1 MARRMTSRVGSDL
14 FLMNGLAIRSCSV
27 DRRCGFTLIE
37 LLVVVAVIGILVSI
51 LMASVGGI
59 KAKALDKQVESE
71 VKCLA
76 MAVRAYHTEI
86 GDWPVPS
93 AKADS
98 GGVWSTNNYQVFSML
113 VKANNGRRNYLDLT
127 NASLVSASATLRDPY
142 KNKVSYAVIVDVT
155 NNSVEVKSAG
165 KDCIF
170 GNGDDVSAI
179 Y

>member
-1 MARRMTSRVGSDL
+1 MALRMMSRVGSDS
-14 FLMNGLAIRSCSV
+14 FHMNGLAIRSCSV

-59 KAKALDKQVESE
+59 KARALDKQVESE

-98 GGVWSTNNYQVFSML
+98 GGVWSTNNYLVFSML
-113 VKANNGRRNYLDLT
+113 VKANNTRRNYLDLT
-127 NASLVSASATLRDPY
+127 NASVSASATLLDPY
-142 KNKVSYAVIVDVT
+142 KNKVSYAVTVDVT

-165 KDCIF
+165 KDGIF
-170 GNGDDVSAI
+170 GNSDDVSAK